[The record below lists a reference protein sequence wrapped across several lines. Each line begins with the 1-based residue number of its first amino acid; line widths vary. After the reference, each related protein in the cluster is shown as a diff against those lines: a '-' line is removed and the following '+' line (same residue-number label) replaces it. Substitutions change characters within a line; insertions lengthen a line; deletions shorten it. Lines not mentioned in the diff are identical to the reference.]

1 MTKPQRQV
9 NSSMILVPGSY
20 LDTRSVAHGDLIAI
34 TYHSNALQSER
45 QMYVWTPPGYTG
57 MGEPLPVLYF
67 YHGFGDTGRSAID
80 QGRIPQIMD
89 NLLAEGKIKPML
101 VVIPDTETDAK
112 GIIPE
117 DFVPQERRKVF
128 YPLNAKA
135 ADRELMNDIIP
146 LISKRFNVRKD
157 ADGRALAGLS
167 QGGYQALVSGM
178 NHLESFGW
186 LATFSGVTTTTVP
199 DEGVAAR
206 LNDPAAINQQ
216 LRNFTVVVGDKDE
229 DYQEMS
235 RVAAHHLLGYMS
247 KTRRVN
253 LAITAGSTPKGM
265 YEYLTTLVKGKPWY
279 DNCYFYNFDEIP
291 FRGKEG
297 EGVTITNLRNLF
309 FTPAGIKEE
318 NIQKLTIDNYREH
331 DQKLAREGGLDLV
344 VLGLGADGH
353 FCGNLPNTT
362 HFHEQTVEFPIQGE
376 MVDIVA
382 HGELGGDFSL
392 VPDSYVT
399 MGPKSI
405 MAAKNLLIIVSGAGK
420 AQALKNV
427 LQGPVTEDV
436 PASVLQLH
444 PSLMV
449 IADKAAAAE
458 LALG

>member
-1 MTKPQRQV
+1 IGTAMTKPQRQV
-9 NSSMILVPGSY
+9 NSSMVLVPGSY

-216 LRNFTVVVGDKDE
+216 LRNFTVVVGDKD
-229 DYQEMS
+229 
-235 RVAAHHLLGYMS
+235 V
-247 KTRRVN
+247 
-253 LAITAGSTPKGM
+253 
-265 YEYLTTLVKGKPWY
+265 
-279 DNCYFYNFDEIP
+279 
-291 FRGKEG
+291 
-297 EGVTITNLRNLF
+297 
-309 FTPAGIKEE
+309 
-318 NIQKLTIDNYREH
+318 
-331 DQKLAREGGLDLV
+331 
-344 VLGLGADGH
+344 
-353 FCGNLPNTT
+353 
-362 HFHEQTVEFPIQGE
+362 
-376 MVDIVA
+376 
-382 HGELGGDFSL
+382 
-392 VPDSYVT
+392 
-399 MGPKSI
+399 
-405 MAAKNLLIIVSGAGK
+405 
-420 AQALKNV
+420 
-427 LQGPVTEDV
+427 
-436 PASVLQLH
+436 
-444 PSLMV
+444 
-449 IADKAAAAE
+449 
-458 LALG
+458 